1 MPGTAWSSGWRRPR
15 TVLLGLLGVAV
26 TVTLLAGGLA
36 TMAWGDGLRQQQRL
50 LPGTTVAGVEVG
62 DRTVADALA
71 AVRAAVAEDLDRE
84 VVVTHGERSWTTTPR
99 RLGATSDAA
108 RVVTAAFEQTTQAGL
123 VELARL
129 RVGAAGVRAHDVA
142 VQVPDDEV
150 ASFVAGIADEVDA
163 TRRNATVSWVDG
175 GADVEDAVIGQQVRQ
190 EEAISDLQAAMTG
203 DTETVALPV
212 GEREPPF
219 LTEQAQ
225 QVADE
230 VATAVDAALDHQ
242 VTLTLADTTRLL
254 TPRDLGAEH
263 NGAALLAARGATPD
277 DVELQIP
284 TATVDEVV
292 DELAAEHERPAHD
305 AHLEWSPSA
314 GFVPTPGSTGL
325 ALDREEARDAVRAAL
340 QAGSDRV
347 ELELDATQPRITTDS
362 FDEVLLVR
370 HPERRVE
377 LYRGGQA
384 VRSWPVAI
392 GTPEYATP
400 TGMFTIGAKRF
411 EPTWHNSSPD
421 GWGSDMPDVIGPG
434 PDNPLGLRALNWN
447 RDGYDTLIRFHGTAN
462 VNSIGRAASHG
473 CVRMLNREVI
483 ELFDMVETGTVII
496 SVDA

>member
-1 MPGTAWSSGWRRPR
+1 M
-15 TVLLGLLGVAV
+15 LLGLLGVAV

-175 GADVEDAVIGQQVRQ
+175 GADVEDACSVRNGGSRSSTGSATVSVSPVI
-190 EEAISDLQAAMTG
+190 A
-203 DTETVALPV
+203 
-212 GEREPPF
+212 
-219 LTEQAQ
+219 
-225 QVADE
+225 
-230 VATAVDAALDHQ
+230 
-242 VTLTLADTTRLL
+242 
-254 TPRDLGAEH
+254 
-263 NGAALLAARGATPD
+263 
-277 DVELQIP
+277 QIP
-284 TATVDEVV
+284 TATVDEV
-292 DELAAEHERPAHD
+292 
-305 AHLEWSPSA
+305 
-314 GFVPTPGSTGL
+314 VPTPGSTGL